1 MPPDILYKIALTLIP
16 NVGNVLAKSLLA
28 YCGSAKAVFN
38 QSKAKLLK
46 VPGIG
51 PQVAE
56 SILTFSAFDRA
67 QTELDFIEKHG
78 ITPLFFS
85 DTGYPEKLKHIADA
99 PMMVYTLGA
108 VNLQSNRML
117 GVVGTRKAS
126 DEAKEFCTRLIA
138 ELKPYNCTIVS
149 GLAYGID
156 ITAHK
161 AAIDNQMPTIAVLA
175 HGLDRLYPASHKNT
189 AKRMLENGGLLTEY
203 TTGTNPDRENFP
215 TRNRI
220 AAGLC
225 DAVVVIETDVKGGSM
240 ITAEIAFGYNRDV
253 FAVPTSPANPNKG
266 CNHLIKTNK
275 AALIECAEDIAQMM
289 GWEANTT
296 KQQAPQVQLLFE
308 LSNDEQKVVEIL
320 RNNNGAGMDD
330 IGYAANL
337 TINQTAMVLLELEL
351 KNVVKSLPGKM
362 YKLR

>member
-16 NVGNVLAKSLLA
+16 NVGNVLAKNLLA
-28 YCGSAKAVFN
+28 YCGSAQAVFN

-56 SILTFSAFDRA
+56 SILTFAAFDRA

-78 ITPLFFS
+78 IIPLFFS
-85 DTGYPEKLKHIADA
+85 DTGYPEKLKHLADA
-99 PMMVYTLGA
+99 PMVVYSLGTMNVHA
-108 VNLQSNRML
+108 TRML
-117 GVVGTRKAS
+117 GIVGTRKAS
-126 DEAKEFCTRLIA
+126 DEAKEFCAKLIA

-149 GLAYGID
+149 GMAYGID

-161 AAIDNQMPTIAVLA
+161 AAVDNQMPTIAVLA
-175 HGLDRLYPASHKNT
+175 HGLDRLYPAAHKNT
-189 AKRMLENGGLLTEY
+189 AKKMLENGGLITEY
-203 TTGTNPDRENFP
+203 VTGTNPDRENFP

-220 AAGLC
+220 VAGLC

-253 FAVPTSPANPNKG
+253 FAMPTAPSNLNKG

-275 AALIECAEDIAQMM
+275 AALIESAEDIAQMM

-296 KQQAPQVQLLFE
+296 KQAAPQVQLLFE
-308 LSNDEQKVVEIL
+308 LSDDENKVVDVL
-320 RNNNGAGMDD
+320 KNRNGAGMDELA
-330 IGYAANL
+330 YETKL